1 MVKEPRLTTQNIE
14 KKGSMKKRKMRKNK
28 SSKPTMK
35 ERSAADYKRVKA
47 SLSTKARPITSR
59 TTNK

>member
-1 MVKEPRLTTQNIE
+1 
-14 KKGSMKKRKMRKNK
+14 MKKRKMRKNK